1 MEEVTLYGKH
11 QGKFHIIS
19 PYLHMG
25 ILFGV
30 NLVSNEIMSV

>member
-1 MEEVTLYGKH
+1 MEEVPLYGEH
-11 QGKFHIIS
+11 QGKIHIIS

-30 NLVSNEIMSV
+30 NLVSHEIMSV